1 MNRGYYY
8 ACNGMII
15 NQRRL
20 NTIGN
25 NLANA
30 STAGY
35 KRDTLLVDRFD
46 EHMILVKHRQELSGT
61 FGHTYVDSTYT
72 DLEQG
77 FFEQTESPFD
87 VAIWG
92 DVYFNI
98 AGYNGQTMLT
108 RNGNWELDDEGYLA
122 LSNSGRVLGENG
134 EIYIG
139 NKDFVI
145 DVDGRI
151 YQTNDQG
158 ERELIDRLALSY
170 IDPNADVAKFGAN
183 LFSSV
188 NAQPVPADLRFDIVQ
203 GSLERSNID
212 YNYELTMMMNASRLF
227 ETNSKILQIHDKV
240 NQSTASLCK
249 KA

>member
-1 MNRGYYY
+1 MNRGFYY
-8 ACNGMII
+8 ACNGMIL

-35 KRDTLLVDRFD
+35 KRETLLTDRFD

-61 FGHTYVDSTYT
+61 FAHTYVDTSYT

-77 FFEQTESPFD
+77 FFEQTDSPFD

-98 AGYNGQTMLT
+98 AGYNGETMLT
-108 RNGNWELDDEGYLA
+108 RNGDWELDEAGYLA

-134 EIYIG
+134 EIYLG

-151 YQTNDQG
+151 YQVNEMG
-158 ERELIDRLALSY
+158 EREFIDRLALSF
-170 IDPNADVAKFGAN
+170 IDPNADVTKFGVN
-183 LFSSV
+183 MFTSV
-188 NAQPVPADLRFDIVQ
+188 DAQPVPDFLRFDIVQ
-203 GSLERSNID
+203 GALERSNID

-227 ETNSKILQIHDKV
+227 ETNSKILQINDNV
-240 NQSTASLCK
+240 NRSTSSLCK